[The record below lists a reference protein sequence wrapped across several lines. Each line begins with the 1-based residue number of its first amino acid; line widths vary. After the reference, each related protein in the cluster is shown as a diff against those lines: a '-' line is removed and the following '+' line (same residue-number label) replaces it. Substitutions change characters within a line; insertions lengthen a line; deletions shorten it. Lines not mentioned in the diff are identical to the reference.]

1 MDGNKGLKSR
11 LIRGISANSYGQAVT
26 VLIQLVSVPLFIH
39 YWGINVYGEWLILST
54 LPAYLSMSDFGLGA
68 VAGNSMVI
76 KTAQND
82 QEGALAIYRSVSAF
96 NAMMSLFILA
106 VSILLLLSV
115 DINRCLGIQHI
126 PTSQVK
132 LAILLMTLQIL
143 VGLQNSVLGAG
154 YRSEGRYAEGTTLSN
169 TSRLIEWGLGMLMLV
184 FGGGIVAVAGSGLAG
199 RVLGYVI
206 TYIRLLKLNQDFS
219 FSISQGDR
227 EIIKE
232 MLKPG
237 LAFQAFPLGNALSIQ
252 GITLLIGSMLGSV
265 AVAQFSVVRTV
276 SRVLVQVV
284 TVFNQATWPEISRAY
299 GAGDLSLAR
308 KLHVDGSRFALL
320 IGTACVAGFLPIGG
334 WVFHTWLGKSFSLP
348 FTTFSLLLMAALIN
362 ITSQASWVVLMATNH
377 HQRFAVF
384 FIFSSCMAIALSYCT
399 VPYWGINAAAMAVII
414 AEIFALAAA
423 TTKANDVLKGTL
435 SNFIFNIANIKR
447 QDNGVKC

>member
-1 MDGNKGLKSR
+1 MEDKKGLKSR
-11 LIRGISANSYGQAVT
+11 LIRGISANAYGQAVT

-39 YWGINVYGEWLILST
+39 YWGINHYGEWLILSA
-54 LPAYLSMSDFGLGA
+54 LPAYLSMSDFGLGS

-82 QEGALAIYRSVSAF
+82 KAGALAIYQSVSAF
-96 NAMMSLFILA
+96 NAMMSLLILA

-115 DINRCLGIQHI
+115 DINHWLGIQHL
-126 PTSQVK
+126 PVSQVR
-132 LAILLMTLQIL
+132 LATLLMTLQIL

-154 YRSEGRYAEGTTLSN
+154 YRSEGRYAEGTALSN
-169 TSRLIEWGLGMLMLV
+169 TSRLIEWGLGMVMLV

-199 RVLGYVI
+199 RVLGYAI

-219 FSISQGDR
+219 FSIFQGDR
-227 EIIKE
+227 KIIKE

-237 LAFQAFPLGNALSIQ
+237 LAFLAFPLGNALSIQ
-252 GITLLIGSMLGSV
+252 GMTLLIGSMLGSA

-276 SRVLVQVV
+276 SRVLVQIV

-308 KLHVDGSRFALL
+308 KLHVNGCRFAILV
-320 IGTACVAGFLPIGG
+320 GTVCVAGFLCIGS
-334 WVFHTWLGKSFSLP
+334 WVFQVWLGKTFSLP
-348 FTTFSLLLMAALIN
+348 FTTFSLLLMVALIN

-377 HQRFAVF
+377 HQGFAIF
-384 FIFSSCMAIALSYCT
+384 FILSSCIAIALSYLT
-399 VPYWGINAAAMAVII
+399 MPYWGINAAAMAVLL
-414 AEIFALAAA
+414 AELFTLAAA
-423 TTKANDVLKGTL
+423 TVKANNVLKGTL
-435 SNFIFNIANIKR
+435 NNFIFNIASIKR